1 MTNKLDAHL
10 RKLEENNRILLLR
23 VEILECQQKLLSLEL
38 KEQQQAIEKQA
49 INKKQLENENRVL
62 LDAITEY

>member
-1 MTNKLDAHL
+1 MTDKLGAHL

-38 KEQQQAIEKQA
+38 KEQQQAIEKQT
-49 INKKQLENENRVL
+49 IDKKQLEDENRVL